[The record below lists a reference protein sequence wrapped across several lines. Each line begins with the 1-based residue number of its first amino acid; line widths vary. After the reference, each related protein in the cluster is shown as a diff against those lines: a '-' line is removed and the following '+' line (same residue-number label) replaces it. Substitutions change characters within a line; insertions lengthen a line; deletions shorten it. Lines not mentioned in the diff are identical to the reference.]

1 LIAHLRE
8 HHPRVRPPTLRRIA
22 LRAAAIEEVAR
33 YFGDIL
39 DAVRPRL
46 ALISC
51 WSSLVGMGTA
61 CGPGGVRPRGR
72 SRPRHSDCGC
82 RSGPIGTRSV
92 PVLDEFR
99 GVNEME
105 AVRQV
110 QAGSPGKV
118 YEAIAAVTAEMAREG
133 IAKGR
138 RNQQQGY
145 QFRGIDDVYNALSP
159 VLARHRL
166 CILPRVT
173 ERVVQERETQRGG
186 VLFYVT
192 VKVEFDFVSAEDG
205 STHTVSTFGEAM
217 DSADKATNKAMS
229 AAYKYAAF
237 QTFCIPTEGDNDADA
252 TTPEVGR
259 KVTKA
264 PAAAPK
270 TEHPPIAAEDL
281 PQDYFDLVDELEAA
295 RTKEELRQWALGTTA
310 RRAALPKGAQAKLR
324 ELTIEHQNSIKAAQ
338 MAAA

>member
-1 LIAHLRE
+1 
-8 HHPRVRPPTLRRIA
+8 
-22 LRAAAIEEVAR
+22 
-33 YFGDIL
+33 
-39 DAVRPRL
+39 
-46 ALISC
+46 
-51 WSSLVGMGTA
+51 MG
-61 CGPGGVRPRGR
+61 
-72 SRPRHSDCGC
+72 
-82 RSGPIGTRSV
+82 
-92 PVLDEFR
+92 
-99 GVNEME
+99 
-105 AVRQV
+105 AVRQIE
-110 QAGSPGKV
+110 AASPGKV
-118 YEAIAAVTAEMAREG
+118 YEAIAAVTAEMGKEG

-145 QFRGIDDVYNALSP
+145 SFRGIDDVYNALSP
-159 VLARHRL
+159 VLAKHRL

-252 TTPEVGR
+252 TTPEVGAR
-259 KVTKA
+259 AIKA
-264 PAAAPK
+264 PVAPK
-270 TEHPPIAAEDL
+270 VEHAPIAAEDL

-295 RTKEELRQWALGTTA
+295 ATKEELRQWALGTTA

-324 ELTIEHQNSIKAAQ
+324 ELTIEHQNSIKQ
-338 MAAA
+338 SQLAAA

>member
-1 LIAHLRE
+1 
-8 HHPRVRPPTLRRIA
+8 
-22 LRAAAIEEVAR
+22 
-33 YFGDIL
+33 
-39 DAVRPRL
+39 
-46 ALISC
+46 
-51 WSSLVGMGTA
+51 
-61 CGPGGVRPRGR
+61 
-72 SRPRHSDCGC
+72 
-82 RSGPIGTRSV
+82 
-92 PVLDEFR
+92 
-99 GVNEME
+99 ME

-110 QAGSPGKV
+110 QAGSPGQV
-118 YEAIAAVTAEMAREG
+118 YAAIAAVTAEMAKEG

-159 VLARHRL
+159 VLAKHRL

-186 VLFYVT
+186 ILFYVT

-252 TTPEVGR
+252 TTPEVTKKVER
-259 KVTKA
+259 K
-264 PAAAPK
+264 PAAPVV
-270 TEHPPIAAEDL
+270 EHEPVAAEDL

-295 RTKEELRQWALGTTA
+295 TTKEELRQWALGTTA
-310 RRAALPKGAQAKLR
+310 RRAALPRQAQAKLR
-324 ELTIEHQNSIKAAQ
+324 ELTIEHQNSIKQTQ

>member
-1 LIAHLRE
+1 
-8 HHPRVRPPTLRRIA
+8 
-22 LRAAAIEEVAR
+22 
-33 YFGDIL
+33 
-39 DAVRPRL
+39 
-46 ALISC
+46 
-51 WSSLVGMGTA
+51 
-61 CGPGGVRPRGR
+61 
-72 SRPRHSDCGC
+72 
-82 RSGPIGTRSV
+82 
-92 PVLDEFR
+92 
-99 GVNEME
+99 ME
-105 AVRQV
+105 AVRQT
-110 QAGSPGKV
+110 QAGIPGRV
-118 YEAIAAVTAEMAREG
+118 YEAIAAVTAEMAKEG

-159 VLARHRL
+159 VLAKHRL

-205 STHTVSTFGEAM
+205 STHTVSTYGEAM

-237 QTFCIPTEGDNDADA
+237 QTFCIPTEGENDADA
-252 TTPEVGR
+252 TTPDAVAPSTSDGRRPEVGR
-259 KVTKA
+259 KSAKA
-264 PAAAPK
+264 PAAGSAAPSASDGRSASK
-270 TEHPPIAAEDL
+270 VEHEPVAAEDL

-295 RTKEELRQWALGTTA
+295 ATKEELRQWALGTTA

-324 ELTIEHQNSIKAAQ
+324 ELTIEHQNSIKQ
-338 MAAA
+338 SQLAAA